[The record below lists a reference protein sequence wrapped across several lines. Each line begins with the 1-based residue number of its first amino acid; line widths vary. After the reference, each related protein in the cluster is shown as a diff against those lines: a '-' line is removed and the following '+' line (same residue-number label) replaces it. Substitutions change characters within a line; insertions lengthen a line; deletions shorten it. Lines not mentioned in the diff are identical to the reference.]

1 MNMIRKSMILI
12 SILSMVIVGIPL
24 LVIVG
29 PMACILMIVVTLIV
43 LSRGVRKHGSPKK
56 LDQQKQ
62 DDELITV
69 ILPIINNDF

>member
-1 MNMIRKSMILI
+1 MILI

-43 LSRGVRKHGSPKK
+43 LFRGVRKHGSPKK
-56 LDQQKQ
+56 LDQQKH
-62 DDELITV
+62 DDELVTV
-69 ILPIINNDF
+69 ILPIINNDY